1 MENTTCLSYR
11 CKTEV
16 WGMDPKAYFESVKK
30 GPRKNGRDY
39 LLRHLEGKP
48 LTQQQAIRAHC
59 YDCMGFYDGGGRDCG
74 VTTCPLHPFMPFNP
88 SRRRVGW
95 QGKRSADVEDAGE

>member
-1 MENTTCLSYR
+1 
-11 CKTEV
+11 
-16 WGMDPKAYFESVKK
+16 MDPKAYFEAVKK
-30 GPRKNGRDY
+30 GPLKNGKNY

-59 YDCMGFYDGGGRDCG
+59 YDCMEFYDGGSRDCG

-88 SRRRVGW
+88 NRRRVGR
-95 QGKRSADVEDAGE
+95 QDRVGTSAGGDDE